1 MKAILLILL
10 AISMILT
17 IYVVYYFLNHGTCGA
32 EGFEGGADAGAG
44 ETKNALVSL
53 MGNLKRINGYLMD
66 PKMWAERIETF
77 GMNPVDIARREL
89 NKQKASKTIISNEET
104 E

>member
-17 IYVVYYFLNHGTCGA
+17 IYIVYYFLNYGTCGA
-32 EGFEGGADAGAG
+32 EGFEDGASAG
-44 ETKNALVSL
+44 ETKNALISL

-89 NKQKASKTIISNEET
+89 NKQKASKP
-104 E
+104 